1 MACDLMME
9 VRSSRSVTAEQVR
22 RLERAMPIGSPVIA
36 EQLDFLF
43 QVDHYAERAD
53 RGWTRLL
60 ARAVI
65 AGVVLG
71 EAPMGALTE
80 AKADWLIE
88 RIGRHRISNARNLEL
103 IARIM
108 ARSDSSPAWLEEL
121 LVELSGQVAATRNR
135 DARGLQAML
144 EVDFASA
151 HVAPEAAAVERET
164 AVVSRPRAEA
174 MPLAAAA

>member
-1 MACDLMME
+1 MLACDLMMD

-22 RLERAMPIGSPVIA
+22 RVERAMPIGSPVIA

-65 AGVVLG
+65 SGMVLG
-71 EAPMGALTE
+71 EAPTGALSE

-88 RIGRHRISNARNLEL
+88 KIGRHRVANARNLEL

-108 ARSDSSPAWLEEL
+108 ARSDSSPVWLEEL
-121 LVELSGQVAATRNR
+121 LVELSGQVAASRAH
-135 DARGLQAML
+135 DARGLQAIL
-144 EVDFASA
+144 KADFESA
-151 HVAPEAAAVERET
+151 APEAAASERE
-164 AVVSRPRAEA
+164 AVIV
-174 MPLAAAA
+174 PLPAAQPAPLPAAA

>member
-1 MACDLMME
+1 MLACDLMME

-53 RGWTRLL
+53 RGWTKLL

-65 AGVVLG
+65 SGVVLG
-71 EAPMGALTE
+71 ESPAGSLTE
-80 AKADWLIE
+80 GKADWLIDK
-88 RIGRHRISNARNLEL
+88 IGRHRVSNARNLEL

-108 ARSDSSPAWLEEL
+108 ARSDSSPVWLEEL
-121 LVELSGQVAATRNR
+121 LVELSGHAATRAH

-144 EVDFASA
+144 KADFESA
-151 HVAPEAAAVERET
+151 APEAAAIARE
-164 AVVSRPRAEA
+164 AAIVSLPAA
-174 MPLAAAA
+174 QPAPLAAAA

>member
-53 RGWTRLL
+53 RGWTKLL

-65 AGVVLG
+65 SGVVLG
-71 EAPMGALTE
+71 ESPAGSLTE
-80 AKADWLIE
+80 AKADWLID
-88 RIGRHRISNARNLEL
+88 RIGRHRVSHARNLEL

-121 LVELSGQVAATRNR
+121 LVELSGQVAATRDR
-135 DARGLQAML
+135 DARGLQTML
-144 EVDFASA
+144 KGNFSAASDASETVDDAI
-151 HVAPEAAAVERET
+151 VVPLAP
-164 AVVSRPRAEA
+164 AEP